1 MRNKIIYIII
11 FLILLAGIIY
21 LIKYN
26 TKKETIKTDTTYST
40 GNTHQ
45 HYKIG
50 NEIIT
55 TKTKTFH
62 NAVILKPSAEDSTY
76 NFTKED
82 SAYKLSINIKPVPEG
97 NLTSGKAALT
107 AGKAVL
113 AINYFLNL
121 TSKELIRIDTIYR
134 LRVDTLKIKET
145 ILDKSTITLY
155 NTLLFGAIT
164 TVLII
169 ILILQF
175 IP

>member
-1 MRNKIIYIII
+1 MRNKIIYIIA

-40 GNTHQ
+40 GNTQ
-45 HYKIG
+45 QLYKKG

-82 SAYKLSINIKPVPEG
+82 SAYKLSINIKPAPDG
-97 NLTSGKAALT
+97 NLT

-121 TSKELIRIDTIYR
+121 TSKELTRIDTIYQ

-145 ILDKSTITLY
+145 ILDKSTITFY

>member
-11 FLILLAGIIY
+11 FLILLSGIIFFV
-21 LIKYN
+21 KY
-26 TKKETIKTDTTYST
+26 TSQKGTLKTDTTYSI
-40 GNTHQ
+40 GNTQ
-45 HYKIG
+45 QLYKKGKGIV
-50 NEIIT
+50 
-55 TKTKTFH
+55 TKEVKNFH
-62 NAVILKPSAEDSTY
+62 NAVILNPSAEDTTY

-82 SAYKLSINIKPVPEG
+82 SAYKLSIKIKPAPEG
-97 NLTSGKAALT
+97 NLTAGKAALT

-113 AINYFLNL
+113 AIDYFLNL
-121 TSKELIRIDTIYR
+121 TSKELTRIDTIYQ

-145 ILDKSTITLY
+145 ILEKSNITFY

>member
-26 TKKETIKTDTTYST
+26 TKKETLKTDTTYST
-40 GNTHQ
+40 GNTQ
-45 HYKIG
+45 QLYKKG
-50 NEIIT
+50 REIIT

-82 SAYKLSINIKPVPEG
+82 STYELSIKIKPAPDG
-97 NLTSGKAALT
+97 NLTADKAALT
-107 AGKAVL
+107 AGNTAL
-113 AINYFLNL
+113 TMEYFLNL
-121 TSKELIRIDTIYR
+121 ATKELIRIDTIYQ

-145 ILDKSTITLY
+145 ILEKSNITFY

>member
-11 FLILLAGIIY
+11 FLILLAGIIF
-21 LIKYN
+21 LIKYT
-26 TKKETIKTDTTYST
+26 TKKETLKTDTTYST
-40 GNTHQ
+40 GNTQ
-45 HYKIG
+45 QLYKKG
-50 NEIIT
+50 REIIT

-76 NFTKED
+76 NYTKED
-82 SAYKLSINIKPVPEG
+82 STYKLSIKIKPAPDG
-97 NLTSGKAALT
+97 NLTADKAALT
-107 AGKAVL
+107 ME
-113 AINYFLNL
+113 YFLNL
-121 TSKELIRIDTIYR
+121 TTKELIRIDTIYQ

-145 ILDKSTITLY
+145 ILEKSNITLY

>member
-26 TKKETIKTDTTYST
+26 TKKETLKTDTTYST
-40 GNTHQ
+40 GNTQ
-45 HYKIG
+45 QLYKKG
-50 NEIIT
+50 RGIIT

-76 NFTKED
+76 NFTEED
-82 SAYKLSINIKPVPEG
+82 SAYKLSIKIKPAPDG
-97 NLTSGKAALT
+97 NLTADKAA
-107 AGKAVL
+107 L
-113 AINYFLNL
+113 AINYFLTL
-121 TSKELIRIDTIYR
+121 TSKELTRIDTIYQ

-145 ILDKSTITLY
+145 ILDKSTITFY